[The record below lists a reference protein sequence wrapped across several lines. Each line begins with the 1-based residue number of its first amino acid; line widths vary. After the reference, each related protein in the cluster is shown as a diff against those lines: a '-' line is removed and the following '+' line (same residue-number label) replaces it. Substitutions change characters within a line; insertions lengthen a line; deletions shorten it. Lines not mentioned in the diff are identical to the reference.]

1 MTPPIQ
7 QKENRCP
14 VCGSSFLDRF
24 LELKPVPV
32 NCSILWPD
40 RRAAL
45 AASRAPMR
53 LMFCCQCTLIFNAL
67 YDPQKLSYDDSYDS
81 SLDFSQQF
89 QAFLVELVHRLIGTY
104 SLRKKR
110 ITEIGSG
117 QGSFLRLICEMGGND
132 GIGYDP
138 TYKCNRGWVGEGSVT
153 FVQALYQSELEGAP
167 ADFTCFRHVLEH
179 LSDPAAFLQ
188 DLRRAYP
195 KGSNQVIYCEVP
207 NGEAI
212 FGGQP
217 LWDIVYQHVS
227 YFTAPALKFLFESS
241 GFRIL
246 DMRTSYGGQFLSVEA
261 APSEVQTPP
270 SPIARRGVAKHIASF
285 QRRFGAS
292 VDSWQTYV
300 NEACLEGR
308 RLALWGCGSKGV
320 TFLNVVPGAE
330 RIQFVTDV
338 NPHKHGMYVPG
349 TGQRIVSPEEL
360 KTIRPDTVIVPNP
373 LYKDEVARSL
383 AALMVPSNVLTVA
396 ASAPCMNVA

>member
-7 QKENRCP
+7 PKENRCP
-14 VCGSSFLDRF
+14 ACGSSFLERF

-32 NCSILWPD
+32 NCSTLWPD

-45 AASRAPMR
+45 GASRALMD
-53 LMFCCQCTLIFNAL
+53 LMFCGQCTLIFNAL
-67 YDPQKLSYDDSYDS
+67 YDSQKLSYDDTYDS

-89 QAFLVELVHRLIGTY
+89 QTFLVELVDRLIRTY
-104 SLRKKR
+104 SLRRKR

-117 QGSFLRLICEMGGND
+117 QGSFLRLICEMGAND
-132 GIGYDP
+132 GTGYDP
-138 TYKCNRGWVGEGSVT
+138 TYKCNAGRVGEGSVT
-153 FVQALYQSELEGAP
+153 FVQELYEGELAGAP

-179 LSDPAAFLQ
+179 LSDPAVFLR

-217 LWDIVYQHVS
+217 LWDIIYQHVS

-261 APSEVQTPP
+261 APSDVPSTP
-270 SPIARRGVAKHIASF
+270 SPTEGRRVAKLIASF

-292 VDSWQTYV
+292 VASWQTYV

-308 RLALWGCGSKGV
+308 CLALWGCGSKGV

-349 TGQRIVSPEEL
+349 TGQRIVNPEEL
-360 KTIRPDTVIVPNP
+360 RMIRPDTVIVPNP

-383 AALMVPSNVLTVA
+383 AALAVPANVVTVA
-396 ASAPCMNVA
+396 ASAPCMNVP